1 MPALE
6 DDVIIV
12 TGASGALGREM
23 ALRYSAE
30 GGRVTLAARSTETLE
45 DIAAEASGET
55 LVSTTDLRDPD
66 EVARTVERT
75 VEEWGR
81 VDTLVNNAGVGQ
93 ISMGM
98 RPLPVGDVDLD
109 VWNTILETNLRGA
122 FLCSN
127 AVLPHMV
134 EQERGNIVNI
144 TSGLQNQPIPGWGP
158 YIVSK
163 FGLAG
168 LTEVMALEYYRD
180 GINVNLLFPGARVE
194 SDFWPHLDEDQL
206 ADPDIMNDAAVA
218 LAAQEPRGITGEAK
232 EANSWEYTLGY

>member
-1 MPALE
+1 MPALD

-30 GGRVTLAARSTETLE
+30 GARVTLAARSTETLE
-45 DIAAEASGET
+45 EIDEEAPDET
-55 LVSTTDLRDPD
+55 IVATTDLREPADIQQ
-66 EVARTVERT
+66 AVERT

-93 ISMGM
+93 ISLGM
-98 RPLPVGDVDLD
+98 RPLPFGEVDLD
-109 VWNTILETNLRGA
+109 VWTTILETNLRGA
-122 FLCSN
+122 YLFSKE
-127 AVLPHMV
+127 VLPHMV
-134 EQERGNIVNI
+134 EQRQGNIINV

-168 LTEVMALEYYRD
+168 LTEVMALEYHGD
-180 GINVNLLFPGARVE
+180 GVNVNLLFPGARVE

-206 ADPDIMNDAAVA
+206 ADPDVMNEAAVA
-218 LAAQEPRGITGEAK
+218 LAAQEPHGITGEAK
-232 EANSWEYTLGY
+232 EANSWEYTLAY

>member
-6 DDVIIV
+6 NDVIIV

-30 GGRVTLAARSTETLE
+30 GARVTLAARSTETLE
-45 DIAAEASGET
+45 NVADQAAGQTIVA
-55 LVSTTDLRDPD
+55 TTDLRESDD
-66 EVARTVERT
+66 ITRAVERT
-75 VEEWGR
+75 VDEWGR

-93 ISMGM
+93 ISLGM
-98 RPLPVGDVDLD
+98 RPLPFGEVDLD
-109 VWNTILETNLRGA
+109 VWTTILETNLRGA
-122 FLCSN
+122 FLFSK

-134 EQERGNIVNI
+134 EQERGNIVNV

-180 GINVNLLFPGARVE
+180 GVNVNLLFPGARVE

-206 ADPDIMNDAAVA
+206 ADPNVMNDAAVA